1 MSGVGEALAIVS
13 CVAGLIQAYDAGAR
27 IIRQIKARRQAHVAL
42 PPSDLLEE
50 SIEKGKKEIEQ
61 VVSEGNKRFG
71 PTFEQGD
78 STDHT
83 QTLWWTL
90 LTDDSDC
97 HHRTTKDH
105 NRYSECPPRR
115 PHPGQRRRWYY

>member
-27 IIRQIKARRQAHVAL
+27 IVRQIKARRQAHDAL

-61 VVSEGNKRFG
+61 ALAKGNEQFG
-71 PTFEQGD
+71 PTFDKGD
-78 STDHT
+78 SMTCTWLDE
-83 QTLWWTL
+83 
-90 LTDDSDC
+90 
-97 HHRTTKDH
+97 HR
-105 NRYSECPPRR
+105 
-115 PHPGQRRRWYY
+115 